1 MMKSIGKILILFM
14 IFALAGCKGEKENV
28 LPEVSTPE
36 KVVPQLDES
45 ILSLGMK
52 AAFPAENILELQ
64 GKGRVV
70 KLVSGSAAAF
80 VDGIP
85 LQLPA
90 PVTLTPE
97 NFWCI
102 DPAAAQNI
110 LLPLMEKRS
119 FPIRKIVL
127 DPGHGGH
134 DKGAVS
140 ADGIMEKDLNLQL
153 ASAIAEELEK
163 CGFEVLLTRQD
174 DRFLTLDER
183 PAFAA
188 EKQAD
193 IFISIHHNASKNTD
207 AYGSEVF
214 LLKSE
219 NEEENKRIISSW
231 HPAFAIAKELTVAN
245 FSTSRGVKTA
255 RFKVLRLSTIPAILI
270 EAGFVSNKDEVKKLA
285 DPVHQKVFA
294 KLTARALLSFHGK
307 RK

>member
-1 MMKSIGKILILFM
+1 MKLTGKILTLLMLFL
-14 IFALAGCKGEKENV
+14 LAGCKDENKTV
-28 LPEVSTPE
+28 PPVSQMV
-36 KVVPQLDES
+36 KVVPQLDEN
-45 ILSLGMK
+45 LSALGMR
-52 AAFPAENILELQ
+52 AACPAENILELQ
-64 GKGRVV
+64 DKGRVV

-90 PVTLTPE
+90 PVTLSPE

-102 DPAAAQNI
+102 DPATVQNI
-110 LLPLMEKRS
+110 LVPLMEKRS

-174 DRFLTLDER
+174 DRFLSLDER

-193 IFISIHHNASKNTD
+193 IFISIHHNSSKNTD

-219 NEEENKRIISSW
+219 NEEENQRIISSW
-231 HPAFAIAKELTVAN
+231 YPALAIAKELTVAN

-255 RFKVLRLSTIPAILI
+255 RFKVLRLSTIPALLI

>member
-1 MMKSIGKILILFM
+1 MKLTGKILPLLILFL
-14 IFALAGCKGEKENV
+14 LAGCKDENKTV
-28 LPEVSTPE
+28 PPVSQMV
-36 KVVPQLDES
+36 KVVPQLDEN
-45 ILSLGMK
+45 LSALGMR
-52 AAFPAENILELQ
+52 AACPAENILELQ
-64 GKGRVV
+64 DKGRVV

-90 PVTLTPE
+90 PVTLSPE

-102 DPAAAQNI
+102 DPATVQNI
-110 LLPLMEKRS
+110 LVPLMEKRS

-174 DRFLTLDER
+174 DRFLSLDER

-193 IFISIHHNASKNTD
+193 IFISIHHNSSKNTD

-219 NEEENKRIISSW
+219 SEEENQRIISSW
-231 HPAFAIAKELTVAN
+231 YPAFAIAKELTVAN

>member
-1 MMKSIGKILILFM
+1 MKLTGKILTLLM
-14 IFALAGCKGEKENV
+14 LSLLVGCKDENKTV
-28 LPEVSTPE
+28 PPVPQMV

-45 ILSLGMK
+45 ISSLGMK

-80 VDGIP
+80 IDGIP

-90 PVTLTPE
+90 PVTLSPE

-102 DPAAAQNI
+102 DPATVQNI

-285 DPVHQKVFA
+285 DPIHQKVFA